1 MKFRRALL
9 LLTVFLSPIFLAGC
23 GIRGNPQ
30 PPGPAKD
37 ITYPHSYPPA

>member
-1 MKFRRALL
+1 MKFRHVLL
-9 LLTVFLSPIFLAGC
+9 LLVVFLAPVLLTGC

-37 ITYPHSYPPA
+37 VTYPPSFPPA